1 MKDLIVKYTA
11 TNGETNE
18 RKYNTIMDFIDA
30 FEKSEK
36 PETTFT
42 NINSMFFENPLNTK
56 QFSTAQELYDH
67 CVAIVS

>member
-1 MKDLIVKYTA
+1 MKDLIVKYTTA
-11 TNGETNE
+11 NSETNE
-18 RKYNTIMDFIDA
+18 RKYDTIMDFIDA

-42 NINSMFFENPLNTK
+42 NINAMFFENPLNTK